1 MRLKIIHLF
10 EIIITISFPFIIY
23 SQEYSNNNNENNNE
37 SENSENECN
46 IYNFFEKN
54 CIIDFKSDEEKKLF
68 MTEFIAMIHNNTLP
82 EILEYIDGNN
92 KQKNIIGENTIYNI
106 FKLNK
111 QEINENFTYIRFQ
124 DSINIILGDSLFV
137 FKIENKVPPCK
148 IPFVDYILFTR
159 DASDDFENNLYYYNN
174 YYKPFMQKLYYY
186 IPVNINVDEL
196 YLYNKSDN
204 YYKEECKVFKSKN
217 GTDISLYSR
226 KKFFNTRFLS
236 PCENNCQFEGYVTF
250 YDTPSFKCECNIKED
265 LVSITEL
272 NYMALTNES
281 SLLYQFDIEPK
292 LTNFDVIKCYYLI
305 ASVDYITKN
314 PGFYLLS
321 LILLFLFIIIFI
333 FIFKGYNSLSQRI
346 DEAIKMKFHPEL
358 DVSNKN
364 LIVLKIKIKHK
375 NSSRIKKNKNKRS
388 KSTKN
393 MNRDMNKPKTINIR
407 GISVASNNNMM
418 SNKNSDPKN
427 QLTKVDS
434 LGQLNKENDGNAYT
448 FENDYEL
455 NNISFQQAIKIDNR
469 EFCDL
474 YRSLIKNKQLIMFSF
489 FDFNSYNSPI
499 IKKTIFFLSFI
510 YHYGFNAFFFTDE
523 ILDTIF
529 EEEGKYNPLVL
540 VPLAVYSA
548 MITTVFIKLLVDF
561 LVLTEKQ
568 VLRIKNEE
576 TEEKANDKKKRLLK
590 ITIIKLCIFFSINII
605 LLIFFWFYLTC
616 FNAVY
621 PNTQIFLVINTA
633 ISFVISNIIPLIYNL
648 IPAFIRNDIL
658 TNKNIKKMKS
668 KKKSSEFTDAEYVY
682 SIGLFLQKF

>member
-54 CIIDFKSDEEKKLF
+54 CVIDFKSDEEKKLF

-106 FKLNK
+106 FKLNQ
-111 QEINENFTYIRFQ
+111 QEINENFTYISFQ
-124 DSINIILGDSLFV
+124 DSINIILGNSLFV

-174 YYKPFMQKLYYY
+174 YMQKLYYY

-407 GISVASNNNMM
+407 GNSVASNYNMM

-576 TEEKANDKKKRLLK
+576 TEEKANDEKKRLMK

-668 KKKSSEFTDAEYVY
+668 KKKSSEFKDAEYVY

>member
-1 MRLKIIHLF
+1 MRRKIIHLF
-10 EIIITISFPFIIY
+10 EIIITISFPFVIY
-23 SQEYSNNNNENNNE
+23 SQENSNNNNENNNE

-54 CIIDFKSDEEKKLF
+54 CVIDFKSDEEKKLF

-106 FKLNK
+106 FKLNQ
-111 QEINENFTYIRFQ
+111 QEINENFTYISFQ

-174 YYKPFMQKLYYY
+174 YMQKLYYY

-217 GTDISLYSR
+217 GTDIPLYSR

-393 MNRDMNKPKTINIR
+393 MNRDMKKTKTINIR
-407 GISVASNNNMM
+407 GNRGNSVASNNNMM

-434 LGQLNKENDGNAYT
+434 LGQLNEENDGNAYT

-576 TEEKANDKKKRLLK
+576 TEEKANDEKKRLLK

>member
-1 MRLKIIHLF
+1 MRRKIIHLF

-54 CIIDFKSDEEKKLF
+54 CVIDFKSDEEKKLF

-174 YYKPFMQKLYYY
+174 YMQKLYYY

-217 GTDISLYSR
+217 GTDIPLYSR

-393 MNRDMNKPKTINIR
+393 MNRDMKKTKTINIR
-407 GISVASNNNMM
+407 GNRGNSVASNNNMM

-434 LGQLNKENDGNAYT
+434 LGQLNEENNRNAYT

-576 TEEKANDKKKRLLK
+576 TEEKANDEKKRLMK
-590 ITIIKLCIFFSINII
+590 ITIIKLFIFFSINII

>member
-1 MRLKIIHLF
+1 MRRKIIHLF
-10 EIIITISFPFIIY
+10 EIIITISFPFVIY
-23 SQEYSNNNNENNNE
+23 SQENSNNNNENNNE

-54 CIIDFKSDEEKKLF
+54 CVIDFKSDEEKKLF

-106 FKLNK
+106 FKLNQ
-111 QEINENFTYIRFQ
+111 QEINENFTYISFQ

-174 YYKPFMQKLYYY
+174 YMQKLYYY

-217 GTDISLYSR
+217 GTDIPLYSR

-393 MNRDMNKPKTINIR
+393 MNRDMKKTKTINIR
-407 GISVASNNNMM
+407 GNRGNSVASNNNMM

-474 YRSLIKNKQLIMFSF
+474 YRSLIKNRQLIMFSF

-576 TEEKANDKKKRLLK
+576 TEEKANDEKKRLLK

>member
-106 FKLNK
+106 FKLNQ
-111 QEINENFTYIRFQ
+111 QEINENFTYISFQ
-124 DSINIILGDSLFV
+124 DSINIILGNSLFV

-174 YYKPFMQKLYYY
+174 YMQKLYYY

-281 SLLYQFDIEPK
+281 SLLYQFDIKPK

-393 MNRDMNKPKTINIR
+393 MNRDMKKTKTINIR
-407 GISVASNNNMM
+407 GNRGNSVASNNNMM

-434 LGQLNKENDGNAYT
+434 LGQLNEENDGNAYT

-576 TEEKANDKKKRLLK
+576 TEEKANDEKKRLMK

>member
-1 MRLKIIHLF
+1 MRRKIIHLF
-10 EIIITISFPFIIY
+10 EIIITISFPFVIY
-23 SQEYSNNNNENNNE
+23 SQENSNNNNENNNE

-54 CIIDFKSDEEKKLF
+54 CVIDFKSDEEKKLF

-111 QEINENFTYIRFQ
+111 QEINENFTYIKFQ
-124 DSINIILGDSLFV
+124 DRINIILGNSLFV

-174 YYKPFMQKLYYY
+174 YMQKLYYY

-407 GISVASNNNMM
+407 GNSVASNNNMM

-499 IKKTIFFLSFI
+499 IKKTIFFLSFV

-568 VLRIKNEE
+568 VLRIKNEK
-576 TEEKANDKKKRLLK
+576 TEEKANDEKKRLMK

>member
-1 MRLKIIHLF
+1 MRLKFIHLF

-23 SQEYSNNNNENNNE
+23 SQENSNNNNENNNE

-54 CIIDFKSDEEKKLF
+54 CVIDFKSDEEKKLF

-111 QEINENFTYIRFQ
+111 QEINENFTYISFQ
-124 DSINIILGDSLFV
+124 DSNSLFV

-174 YYKPFMQKLYYY
+174 YYKLFTQKLYYY

-250 YDTPSFKCECNIKED
+250 NGTPSFKCECNIKED

-393 MNRDMNKPKTINIR
+393 MNRDMKKTKTINIR
-407 GISVASNNNMM
+407 GNSVASNNNMM

-434 LGQLNKENDGNAYT
+434 LGQLNEENDGNAYT

-576 TEEKANDKKKRLLK
+576 TEEKANDEKKRLMK

-668 KKKSSEFTDAEYVY
+668 KKKSSEFKDAEYVY

>member
-1 MRLKIIHLF
+1 MRRKIIHLF
-10 EIIITISFPFIIY
+10 EIIITISFPFVIY
-23 SQEYSNNNNENNNE
+23 SQENSNNNNENNNE

-54 CIIDFKSDEEKKLF
+54 CVIDFKSDEEKKLF

-106 FKLNK
+106 FKLNQ
-111 QEINENFTYIRFQ
+111 QEINENFTYISFQ

-174 YYKPFMQKLYYY
+174 YMQKLYYY

-217 GTDISLYSR
+217 GTDIPLYSR

-393 MNRDMNKPKTINIR
+393 MNRDMKKTKTINIR
-407 GISVASNNNMM
+407 GNRGNSVASNNNMM

-434 LGQLNKENDGNAYT
+434 LGQLNEENNRNAYT

-499 IKKTIFFLSFI
+499 IKKTIFFLSFV

-576 TEEKANDKKKRLLK
+576 TEEKANDEKKRLLK

>member
-23 SQEYSNNNNENNNE
+23 SQEFSNNNNENNNE

-54 CIIDFKSDEEKKLF
+54 CVIDFKSDEEKKLF

-106 FKLNK
+106 FKLNQ
-111 QEINENFTYIRFQ
+111 QEINENFTYISFQ
-124 DSINIILGDSLFV
+124 DSINIILGNSLFV

-174 YYKPFMQKLYYY
+174 YMQKLYYY

-250 YDTPSFKCECNIKED
+250 NGTPSFKCECNIKED

-393 MNRDMNKPKTINIR
+393 MNRDMKKTKTINIR
-407 GISVASNNNMM
+407 GNRGNSVASNNNMM

-434 LGQLNKENDGNAYT
+434 LGQLNEENNRNAYT

-576 TEEKANDKKKRLLK
+576 TEEKANDEKKRLLK

-668 KKKSSEFTDAEYVY
+668 KKKSSEFKDAEYVY

>member
-10 EIIITISFPFIIY
+10 EIIIIISFPFIIY

-54 CIIDFKSDEEKKLF
+54 CVIDFKSDEEKKLF

-174 YYKPFMQKLYYY
+174 YMQKLYYY

-217 GTDISLYSR
+217 GTDIPLYSR

-393 MNRDMNKPKTINIR
+393 MNRDIKKPKTINIR
-407 GISVASNNNMM
+407 GNSVASNNNMM

-434 LGQLNKENDGNAYT
+434 LGQLNEENNRNAYT

-474 YRSLIKNKQLIMFSF
+474 YRSLIKNRQLIMFSF

-576 TEEKANDKKKRLLK
+576 TEEKANDEKKRLLK

>member
-54 CIIDFKSDEEKKLF
+54 CVIDFKSDEEKKLF

-111 QEINENFTYIRFQ
+111 QEINENFTYIKFQ
-124 DSINIILGDSLFV
+124 DRINIILGNSLFV

-174 YYKPFMQKLYYY
+174 YMQKLYYY

-407 GISVASNNNMM
+407 GNSVASNNNMM

-434 LGQLNKENDGNAYT
+434 LGQLNEENNRNAYT

-576 TEEKANDKKKRLLK
+576 TEEKANDEKKRLMK

-668 KKKSSEFTDAEYVY
+668 KKKSSEFKDAEYVY

>member
-1 MRLKIIHLF
+1 MRRKIIHLF
-10 EIIITISFPFIIY
+10 EIIITISFPFVIY
-23 SQEYSNNNNENNNE
+23 SQENSNNNNENNNE

-54 CIIDFKSDEEKKLF
+54 CVIDFKSDEEKKLF

-124 DSINIILGDSLFV
+124 DSINIILGNSLFV

-174 YYKPFMQKLYYY
+174 YMQKLYYY

-217 GTDISLYSR
+217 GTDIPLYSR

-250 YDTPSFKCECNIKED
+250 NGTPSFKCECNIKED

-281 SLLYQFDIEPK
+281 SLLYQFDIKPK

-393 MNRDMNKPKTINIR
+393 MNRDIKKPKTINIR
-407 GISVASNNNMM
+407 GNSVASNNNMM

-474 YRSLIKNKQLIMFSF
+474 YRSLIKNRQLIMFSF

-576 TEEKANDKKKRLLK
+576 TEEKANDEKKRLMK

-668 KKKSSEFTDAEYVY
+668 KKKSSEFKDAEYVY

>member
-1 MRLKIIHLF
+1 MRLKFIHLF

-23 SQEYSNNNNENNNE
+23 SQENSNNNNENNNE

-54 CIIDFKSDEEKKLF
+54 CVIDFKSDEEKKLF

-111 QEINENFTYIRFQ
+111 QEINENFTYISFQ
-124 DSINIILGDSLFV
+124 DSNSLFV

-174 YYKPFMQKLYYY
+174 YYKLFTQKLYYY

-217 GTDISLYSR
+217 GTDIPLYSR

-236 PCENNCQFEGYVTF
+236 PCENNCQFEGYITF
-250 YDTPSFKCECNIKED
+250 YGTPSFECECNIKED

-393 MNRDMNKPKTINIR
+393 MNRDMKKTKTINIR
-407 GISVASNNNMM
+407 GNRGNSVASNNNMM

-434 LGQLNKENDGNAYT
+434 LGQLNEENDGNAYT

-576 TEEKANDKKKRLLK
+576 TEEKANDEKKRLMK

-668 KKKSSEFTDAEYVY
+668 KKKSSEFKDAEYVY

>member
-1 MRLKIIHLF
+1 MRRKIIHLF

-23 SQEYSNNNNENNNE
+23 SQEFSNNNNENNNE

-54 CIIDFKSDEEKKLF
+54 CVIDFKSDEEKKLF

-106 FKLNK
+106 FKLNQ
-111 QEINENFTYIRFQ
+111 QEINENFTYISFQ
-124 DSINIILGDSLFV
+124 DSINIILGNSLFV

-174 YYKPFMQKLYYY
+174 YMQKLYYY

-236 PCENNCQFEGYVTF
+236 PCESNCQFEGYVTF
-250 YDTPSFKCECNIKED
+250 NGTPSFKCECNIKED

-393 MNRDMNKPKTINIR
+393 MKRDMKKPKTINIR
-407 GISVASNNNMM
+407 GNSVASNNNMM

-434 LGQLNKENDGNAYT
+434 LGQLNEENNRNAYT

-576 TEEKANDKKKRLLK
+576 TEEKANDEKKRLMK

-658 TNKNIKKMKS
+658 TNKNIKKIKS
-668 KKKSSEFTDAEYVY
+668 KKKSSEFKDAEYVY

>member
-1 MRLKIIHLF
+1 MRRKIIHLF

-54 CIIDFKSDEEKKLF
+54 CVIDFKSDEEKKLF

-174 YYKPFMQKLYYY
+174 YMQKLYYY

-217 GTDISLYSR
+217 GTDIPLYSR

-393 MNRDMNKPKTINIR
+393 MNRDIKKPKTINIR
-407 GISVASNNNMM
+407 GNSVASNNNMM

-434 LGQLNKENDGNAYT
+434 LGQLNEENDGNAYT

-568 VLRIKNEE
+568 VLRIKNEK
-576 TEEKANDKKKRLLK
+576 TEEKANDEKKRLMK

>member
-54 CIIDFKSDEEKKLF
+54 CVIDFKSDEEKKLF

-106 FKLNK
+106 FKLNQ
-111 QEINENFTYIRFQ
+111 QEINENFTYISFQ
-124 DSINIILGDSLFV
+124 DSINIILGNSLFV

-174 YYKPFMQKLYYY
+174 YMQKLYYY

-217 GTDISLYSR
+217 GTDIPLYSR

-407 GISVASNNNMM
+407 GNSVASNYNMM

-576 TEEKANDKKKRLLK
+576 TEEKANDEKKRLMK

-668 KKKSSEFTDAEYVY
+668 KKKSSEFKDAEYVY

>member
-1 MRLKIIHLF
+1 MRRKIIHLF
-10 EIIITISFPFIIY
+10 EIIITISFPFVIY
-23 SQEYSNNNNENNNE
+23 SQENSNNNNENNNE

-54 CIIDFKSDEEKKLF
+54 CVIDFKSDEEKKLF

-124 DSINIILGDSLFV
+124 DSINIILGNSLFV

-174 YYKPFMQKLYYY
+174 YMQKLYYY

-217 GTDISLYSR
+217 GTDIPLYSR

-281 SLLYQFDIEPK
+281 SLLYQFDIKPK

-393 MNRDMNKPKTINIR
+393 MNRDIKKPKTINIR
-407 GISVASNNNMM
+407 GNSVASHNNMM

-434 LGQLNKENDGNAYT
+434 LGQLNEENNRNAYT

-474 YRSLIKNKQLIMFSF
+474 YRSLIKNRQLIMFSF

-576 TEEKANDKKKRLLK
+576 TEEKANDEKKRLMK
-590 ITIIKLCIFFSINII
+590 ITIIKLFIFFSINII

-668 KKKSSEFTDAEYVY
+668 KKKSSEFKDAEYVY

>member
-54 CIIDFKSDEEKKLF
+54 CVIDFKSDEEKKLF

-106 FKLNK
+106 FKLNQ
-111 QEINENFTYIRFQ
+111 QEINENFTYISFQ
-124 DSINIILGDSLFV
+124 DSINIILGNSLFV

-174 YYKPFMQKLYYY
+174 YMQKLYYY

-217 GTDISLYSR
+217 GTDIPLYSR

-281 SLLYQFDIEPK
+281 SLLYQFDIKPK

-393 MNRDMNKPKTINIR
+393 MKRDMKKPKTINIR
-407 GISVASNNNMM
+407 GNSVASNNNMM
-418 SNKNSDPKN
+418 SNKSSDPKN

-434 LGQLNKENDGNAYT
+434 LGQLNEENNRNAYT

-576 TEEKANDKKKRLLK
+576 TEEKANDEKKRLLK

-668 KKKSSEFTDAEYVY
+668 KKKSSEFKDAEYVY

>member
-54 CIIDFKSDEEKKLF
+54 CVIDFKSDEEKKLF

-106 FKLNK
+106 FKLNQ
-111 QEINENFTYIRFQ
+111 QEINENFTYISFQ
-124 DSINIILGDSLFV
+124 DSINIILGNSLFV

-174 YYKPFMQKLYYY
+174 YMQKLYYY

-217 GTDISLYSR
+217 GTDIPLYSR

-236 PCENNCQFEGYVTF
+236 PCENNCQFEGYITF
-250 YDTPSFKCECNIKED
+250 YGTPSFECECNIKED

-281 SLLYQFDIEPK
+281 SLLYQFDIKPK

-393 MNRDMNKPKTINIR
+393 MNRDIKKPKTINIR
-407 GISVASNNNMM
+407 GNSVASNNNMM

-434 LGQLNKENDGNAYT
+434 LGQLNEENNRNAYT

-576 TEEKANDKKKRLLK
+576 TEEKANDEKKRLLK

-668 KKKSSEFTDAEYVY
+668 KKKSSEFKDAEYVY

>member
-1 MRLKIIHLF
+1 MRLKFIHLF

-23 SQEYSNNNNENNNE
+23 SQENSNNNNENNNE

-54 CIIDFKSDEEKKLF
+54 CVIDFKSDEEKKLF

-111 QEINENFTYIRFQ
+111 QEINENFTYISFQ
-124 DSINIILGDSLFV
+124 DSNSLFV

-174 YYKPFMQKLYYY
+174 YYKLFMQKLYYY

-250 YDTPSFKCECNIKED
+250 NGTPSFKCECNIKED

-393 MNRDMNKPKTINIR
+393 MNRDMKKTKTINIR
-407 GISVASNNNMM
+407 GNRGNSVASNNNMM

-499 IKKTIFFLSFI
+499 IKTTIFFLSFI

-576 TEEKANDKKKRLLK
+576 TEEKANDEKKRLMK
-590 ITIIKLCIFFSINII
+590 ITIIKLCFFFSINII

-668 KKKSSEFTDAEYVY
+668 KKKSSEFKDAEYVY

>member
-1 MRLKIIHLF
+1 
-10 EIIITISFPFIIY
+10 
-23 SQEYSNNNNENNNE
+23 
-37 SENSENECN
+37 
-46 IYNFFEKN
+46 
-54 CIIDFKSDEEKKLF
+54 
-68 MTEFIAMIHNNTLP
+68 MIHNNTLL
-82 EILEYIDGNN
+82 EILEYIDDN

-106 FKLNK
+106 FKLNQ
-111 QEINENFTYIRFQ
+111 QEINENFTYISFQ
-124 DSINIILGDSLFV
+124 DSINIILGNPLFV

-174 YYKPFMQKLYYY
+174 CMQKLYYY

-217 GTDISLYSR
+217 GTDIPLYSR

-250 YDTPSFKCECNIKED
+250 HGTPSFECKCNIKED

-407 GISVASNNNMM
+407 GNSVASHNNMM

-510 YHYGFNAFFFTDE
+510 YHYVFNAFFFTDE

-576 TEEKANDKKKRLLK
+576 TEEKANDEKKCLLK

>member
-1 MRLKIIHLF
+1 MRRKIIHLF
-10 EIIITISFPFIIY
+10 EIIITISFPFVIY
-23 SQEYSNNNNENNNE
+23 SQENSNNNNENNNE

-54 CIIDFKSDEEKKLF
+54 CVIDFKSDEEKKLF

-174 YYKPFMQKLYYY
+174 YMQKLYYY

-281 SLLYQFDIEPK
+281 SLLYQFDIKPK

-407 GISVASNNNMM
+407 GNSVASNNNMM

-434 LGQLNKENDGNAYT
+434 LGQLNEENDGNAYT

-576 TEEKANDKKKRLLK
+576 TEEKANDEKKRLMK

-668 KKKSSEFTDAEYVY
+668 KKKSSEFKDAEYVY

>member
-54 CIIDFKSDEEKKLF
+54 CVIDFKSDEEKKLF

-106 FKLNK
+106 FKLNQ
-111 QEINENFTYIRFQ
+111 QEINENFTYISFQ
-124 DSINIILGDSLFV
+124 DSINIILGNSLFV

-174 YYKPFMQKLYYY
+174 YMQKLYYY

-217 GTDISLYSR
+217 GTDIPLYSR

-393 MNRDMNKPKTINIR
+393 MNRDIKKPKTINIR
-407 GISVASNNNMM
+407 GNSVASNNNMM
-418 SNKNSDPKN
+418 SNKSSDPKN

-434 LGQLNKENDGNAYT
+434 LGQLNEENNRNAYT

-576 TEEKANDKKKRLLK
+576 TEEKANDEKKRLLK

-668 KKKSSEFTDAEYVY
+668 KKKSSEFKDAEYVY

>member
-1 MRLKIIHLF
+1 MRRKIIHLF

-23 SQEYSNNNNENNNE
+23 SQENSNNNNENNNE

-54 CIIDFKSDEEKKLF
+54 CVIDFKSDEEKKLF

-111 QEINENFTYIRFQ
+111 QEINENFTYIKFQ
-124 DSINIILGDSLFV
+124 DRINIILGNSLFV

-174 YYKPFMQKLYYY
+174 YYKLFTQKLYYY

-217 GTDISLYSR
+217 GTDIPLYSR

-236 PCENNCQFEGYVTF
+236 PCENNCQFEGYITF
-250 YDTPSFKCECNIKED
+250 YGTPSFECECNIKED

-393 MNRDMNKPKTINIR
+393 MNRDIKKPKTINIR
-407 GISVASNNNMM
+407 GNSVASNNNMM

-434 LGQLNKENDGNAYT
+434 LGQLNEENNRNAYT

-474 YRSLIKNKQLIMFSF
+474 YRSLIKNRQLIMFSF

-576 TEEKANDKKKRLLK
+576 TEEKANDEKKRLLK

-668 KKKSSEFTDAEYVY
+668 KKKSSEFKDAEYVY

>member
-1 MRLKIIHLF
+1 MRRKIIHLF

-54 CIIDFKSDEEKKLF
+54 CVIDFKSDEEKKLF

-174 YYKPFMQKLYYY
+174 YMQKLYYY

-217 GTDISLYSR
+217 GTDIPLYSR

-393 MNRDMNKPKTINIR
+393 MNRDMKKTKTINIR
-407 GISVASNNNMM
+407 GNRGNSVASNNNMM

-434 LGQLNKENDGNAYT
+434 LGQLNEENDGNAYT

-474 YRSLIKNKQLIMFSF
+474 YRSLIKNRQLIMFSF

-576 TEEKANDKKKRLLK
+576 TEEKANDEKKRLLK

-668 KKKSSEFTDAEYVY
+668 KKKSSEFKDAEYVY

>member
-1 MRLKIIHLF
+1 MRRKIIHLF

-54 CIIDFKSDEEKKLF
+54 CVIDFKSDEEKKLF

-174 YYKPFMQKLYYY
+174 YMQKLYYY

-250 YDTPSFKCECNIKED
+250 NGTPSFKCECNIKED

-305 ASVDYITKN
+305 ASVNYITKN

-407 GISVASNNNMM
+407 GNSVASNNNMM

-434 LGQLNKENDGNAYT
+434 LGQLNEENDGNAYT

-576 TEEKANDKKKRLLK
+576 TEEKANDEKKRLLK

-668 KKKSSEFTDAEYVY
+668 KKKSSEFKDAEYVY

>member
-1 MRLKIIHLF
+1 MRLKFIHLF

-54 CIIDFKSDEEKKLF
+54 CVIDFKSDEEKKLF

-106 FKLNK
+106 FKLNQ

-174 YYKPFMQKLYYY
+174 YMQKLYYY

-217 GTDISLYSR
+217 GTDIPLYSR

-407 GISVASNNNMM
+407 GNSVASNNNMM

-434 LGQLNKENDGNAYT
+434 LGQLNKENDGNTYT

-576 TEEKANDKKKRLLK
+576 TEEKANDEKKRLMK

-668 KKKSSEFTDAEYVY
+668 KKKSSEFKDAEYVY

>member
-10 EIIITISFPFIIY
+10 EIIITISFPFVIY
-23 SQEYSNNNNENNNE
+23 SQENSNNNNENNNE

-54 CIIDFKSDEEKKLF
+54 CVIDFKSDEEKKLF

-174 YYKPFMQKLYYY
+174 YMQKLYYY

-393 MNRDMNKPKTINIR
+393 MNRDMKKTKTINIR
-407 GISVASNNNMM
+407 GNRGNSVASNNNMM

-434 LGQLNKENDGNAYT
+434 LGQLNEENDGNAYT

-576 TEEKANDKKKRLLK
+576 TEEKANDEKKRLMK
-590 ITIIKLCIFFSINII
+590 ITIIKLCFFFSINII

>member
-10 EIIITISFPFIIY
+10 EIIITISFPFVIY
-23 SQEYSNNNNENNNE
+23 SQENSNNNNENNNE

-54 CIIDFKSDEEKKLF
+54 CVIDFKSDEEKKLF

-174 YYKPFMQKLYYY
+174 YMQKLYYY

-217 GTDISLYSR
+217 GTDIPLYSR

-393 MNRDMNKPKTINIR
+393 MNRDMKKTKTINIR
-407 GISVASNNNMM
+407 GNRGNSVASNNNMM

-576 TEEKANDKKKRLLK
+576 TEEKANDEKKRLLK

-668 KKKSSEFTDAEYVY
+668 KKKSSEFKDAEYVY

>member
-54 CIIDFKSDEEKKLF
+54 CVIDFKSDEEKKLF

-111 QEINENFTYIRFQ
+111 QEINENFTYISFQ
-124 DSINIILGDSLFV
+124 DSNSLFV

-174 YYKPFMQKLYYY
+174 YMQKLYYY

-217 GTDISLYSR
+217 GTDIPLYSR

-250 YDTPSFKCECNIKED
+250 NGTPSFKCECNIKED

-281 SLLYQFDIEPK
+281 SLLYQFDIKPK

-393 MNRDMNKPKTINIR
+393 MNRDMKKTKTINIR
-407 GISVASNNNMM
+407 GNRGNSVASNNNMM

-434 LGQLNKENDGNAYT
+434 LGQLNEENDGNAYT

-576 TEEKANDKKKRLLK
+576 TEEKANDEKKRLMK
-590 ITIIKLCIFFSINII
+590 ITIIKLFIFFSINII

-658 TNKNIKKMKS
+658 TNKNIKKLKS

>member
-54 CIIDFKSDEEKKLF
+54 CVIDFKSDEEKKLF

-106 FKLNK
+106 FKLNQ
-111 QEINENFTYIRFQ
+111 QEINENFTYISFQ
-124 DSINIILGDSLFV
+124 DSINIILGNSLFV

-174 YYKPFMQKLYYY
+174 YMQKLYYY

-217 GTDISLYSR
+217 GTDIPLYSR

-236 PCENNCQFEGYVTF
+236 PCENNCQFEGYITF
-250 YDTPSFKCECNIKED
+250 YGTPSFECECNIKED

-281 SLLYQFDIEPK
+281 SLLYQFDIKPK

-393 MNRDMNKPKTINIR
+393 MNRDIKKPKTINIR
-407 GISVASNNNMM
+407 GNSVASNNNMM

-434 LGQLNKENDGNAYT
+434 LGQLNEENNRNAYT

-474 YRSLIKNKQLIMFSF
+474 YRSLIKNRQLIMFSF

-576 TEEKANDKKKRLLK
+576 TEEKANDEKKRLLK

-668 KKKSSEFTDAEYVY
+668 KKKSSEFKDAEYVY

>member
-1 MRLKIIHLF
+1 MRRKIIHLF
-10 EIIITISFPFIIY
+10 EIIITISFPFVIY
-23 SQEYSNNNNENNNE
+23 SQENSNNNNENNNE

-54 CIIDFKSDEEKKLF
+54 CVIDFKSDEEKKLF

-174 YYKPFMQKLYYY
+174 YMQKLYYY

-217 GTDISLYSR
+217 GTDIPLYSR

-358 DVSNKN
+358 DVPNKN

-393 MNRDMNKPKTINIR
+393 MNRDMKKTKTINIR
-407 GISVASNNNMM
+407 GNRGNSVASNNNMM

-434 LGQLNKENDGNAYT
+434 LGQLNEENNRNAYT

-576 TEEKANDKKKRLLK
+576 TEEKANDEKKRLMK
-590 ITIIKLCIFFSINII
+590 ITIIKLCFFFSINII

-668 KKKSSEFTDAEYVY
+668 KKKSSEFKDAEYVY

>member
-54 CIIDFKSDEEKKLF
+54 CVIDFKSDEEKKLF
-68 MTEFIAMIHNNTLP
+68 MTEFITMIHNNTLP

-106 FKLNK
+106 FKLNQ

-124 DSINIILGDSLFV
+124 DNINILGNLLFV

-174 YYKPFMQKLYYY
+174 YMQKLYYY

-217 GTDISLYSR
+217 GTDIPLYSR

-236 PCENNCQFEGYVTF
+236 PCENNCQFEGYITF
-250 YDTPSFKCECNIKED
+250 YGTPSFECKCNIKED

-407 GISVASNNNMM
+407 GNSVASNNNMM

-434 LGQLNKENDGNAYT
+434 LGQLNKENDGNTYT

-576 TEEKANDKKKRLLK
+576 TEEKANDEKKRLLK

-668 KKKSSEFTDAEYVY
+668 KKKSSEFKDAEYVY

>member
-1 MRLKIIHLF
+1 MRRKIIHLF

-54 CIIDFKSDEEKKLF
+54 CVIDFKSDEEKKLF

-111 QEINENFTYIRFQ
+111 QEINENFTYISFQ
-124 DSINIILGDSLFV
+124 DSNSLFV

-174 YYKPFMQKLYYY
+174 YMQKLYYY

-236 PCENNCQFEGYVTF
+236 PCESNCQFEGYVTF
-250 YDTPSFKCECNIKED
+250 NGTPSFKCECNIKED

-407 GISVASNNNMM
+407 GNSVASNNNMM

-434 LGQLNKENDGNAYT
+434 LGQLNEENNRNAYT

-576 TEEKANDKKKRLLK
+576 TEEKANDEKKRLMK

-658 TNKNIKKMKS
+658 TNKNIKKIKS
-668 KKKSSEFTDAEYVY
+668 KKKSSEFKDAEYVY

>member
-1 MRLKIIHLF
+1 MRRKIIHLF

-54 CIIDFKSDEEKKLF
+54 CVIDFKSDEEKKLF

-106 FKLNK
+106 FKLNQ
-111 QEINENFTYIRFQ
+111 QEINENFTYIKFQ
-124 DSINIILGDSLFV
+124 DRINIILGNSLFV

-159 DASDDFENNLYYYNN
+159 DASDDFENNLYYYKN
-174 YYKPFMQKLYYY
+174 YMQKLYYY

-250 YDTPSFKCECNIKED
+250 NGTPSFKCECNIKED

-407 GISVASNNNMM
+407 GNSVASHNNMM

-474 YRSLIKNKQLIMFSF
+474 YRSLIKNRQLIMFSF

-576 TEEKANDKKKRLLK
+576 TEEKANDEKKRLLK

-658 TNKNIKKMKS
+658 TNKNIKKIKK
-668 KKKSSEFTDAEYVY
+668 KKKSSEFKDAEYVY

>member
-1 MRLKIIHLF
+1 MRRKIIHLF
-10 EIIITISFPFIIY
+10 EIIITISFPFVIY
-23 SQEYSNNNNENNNE
+23 SQENSNNNNENNNE

-54 CIIDFKSDEEKKLF
+54 CVIDFKSDEEKKLF

-174 YYKPFMQKLYYY
+174 YMQKLYYY

-217 GTDISLYSR
+217 GTDIPLYSR

-393 MNRDMNKPKTINIR
+393 MNRDMKKTKTINIR
-407 GISVASNNNMM
+407 GNRGNSVASNNNMM

-434 LGQLNKENDGNAYT
+434 LGQLNEENNRNAYT

-576 TEEKANDKKKRLLK
+576 TEEKANDEKKSLLK

>member
-1 MRLKIIHLF
+1 MRRKIIHLF
-10 EIIITISFPFIIY
+10 EIIITISFPFVIY
-23 SQEYSNNNNENNNE
+23 SQENSNNNNENNNE

-54 CIIDFKSDEEKKLF
+54 CVIDFKSDEEKKLF

-106 FKLNK
+106 FKLNQ

-174 YYKPFMQKLYYY
+174 YMQKLYYY

-217 GTDISLYSR
+217 GTDIPLYSR

-281 SLLYQFDIEPK
+281 SLLYQFDIKPK

-407 GISVASNNNMM
+407 GNSVASNNNMM

-434 LGQLNKENDGNAYT
+434 LGQLNEENDGNAYT

-576 TEEKANDKKKRLLK
+576 TEEKANDEKKRLMK

-668 KKKSSEFTDAEYVY
+668 KKKSSEFKDAEYVY

>member
-1 MRLKIIHLF
+1 MRRKIIHLF
-10 EIIITISFPFIIY
+10 EIIITISFPFVIY
-23 SQEYSNNNNENNNE
+23 SQENSNNNNENNNE

-54 CIIDFKSDEEKKLF
+54 CVIDFKSDEEKKLF

-174 YYKPFMQKLYYY
+174 YMQKLYYY

-217 GTDISLYSR
+217 GTDIPLYSR

-393 MNRDMNKPKTINIR
+393 MNRDMKKTKTINIR
-407 GISVASNNNMM
+407 GNRGNSVASNNNMM

-434 LGQLNKENDGNAYT
+434 LGQLNEENDGNAYT

-499 IKKTIFFLSFI
+499 IKKTIFFLSFV

-576 TEEKANDKKKRLLK
+576 TEEKANDEKKSLLK

>member
-54 CIIDFKSDEEKKLF
+54 CVIDFKSDEEKKLF

-106 FKLNK
+106 FKLNQ

-174 YYKPFMQKLYYY
+174 YMQKLYYY

-217 GTDISLYSR
+217 GTDIPLYSR

-346 DEAIKMKFHPEL
+346 EEAIKMKFHPEL

-407 GISVASNNNMM
+407 GNSFASNNNMM

-434 LGQLNKENDGNAYT
+434 LGQLNEENNRNAYT

-576 TEEKANDKKKRLLK
+576 TEEKANDEKKRLMK

-658 TNKNIKKMKS
+658 TNKNIKKMKA